1 MPHAYRGRVWK
12 RSKFSYL
19 CPVHLIPNL
28 SIFSIVNHW
37 TANNQAETGKG
48 YYECL
53 VKRAEKI
60 QEDDSQSDA
69 ALKQIDLDLI
79 RTLPNN
85 RWLDWW
91 SVVV

>member
-1 MPHAYRGRVWK
+1 MLTAGAYGKGLWK
-12 RSKFSYL
+12 KPIM
-19 CPVHLIPNL
+19 PVHITLNF
-28 SIFSIVNHW
+28 SVFSIVNHW

-85 RWLDWW
+85 RWLDCRR
-91 SVVV
+91 VVV